1 MAEEGGEQGTRQR
14 HGRRRRGHER
24 LLLHFHRRRH
34 WRPLLRLH
42 RDGRRPLLGFFT
54 AHGGA
59 APSHLQPPLAAT
71 HGEVLCQHGWRRGLP
86 RRACTASL
94 GWWLA
99 TAGGAGSPGRVL
111 PWRAVLP
118 PLAVGQRRPGG
129 AVAGQRRGDGGTKK
143 GRQLGFERRSHRF
156 IYRRAKWAS
165 WAFGPSC

>member
-1 MAEEGGEQGTRQR
+1 MAEEGGEQGTRRR
-14 HGRRRRGHER
+14 HGRRRHRHQR

-34 WRPLLRLH
+34 WQPLLRLH

-118 PLAVGQRRPGG
+118 PPSGG
-129 AVAGQRRGDGGTKK
+129 TEEARRGGSGTKE
-143 GRQLGFERRSHRF
+143 GRRRDKEGEAARVREKEPPVY
-156 IYRRAKWAS
+156 I
-165 WAFGPSC
+165 PSC